1 MALNV
6 HIMPKDTE
14 NMFGEWIYKFKKKSR
29 VGCSAVL
36 WTLWRIRNDTCFN
49 EKNII

>member
-1 MALNV
+1 
-6 HIMPKDTE
+6 MPKDTE

-36 WTLWRIRNDTCFN
+36 WTIRRIRNDACFN
-49 EKNII
+49 EKT